1 MYELSSNKKELI
13 PLEKIDFSSIN
24 LTEKDIED
32 ILVNRIGILDED
44 INDSDEENSSLLIV
58 GRQVRNEGN
67 GRSDLTAIDKDGNL
81 VLIEI
86 KRDVKDIKSRA
97 ESFTFQ
103 AIRYVAS
110 YSKIKDIFDLAEKV
124 YIPFLEK
131 YKEPKPQEGQ
141 NMLDLALDKLEDF
154 LGQNNKI
161 DLSGKQRIIL
171 VAGEFDEE
179 TLSAADWLCKNKI
192 DISCIQLNLFKQ
204 NDKYLLDVKKLI
216 PQEDFILEISDP
228 KISKNPYKNGS
239 TKSKARLPKINALVR
254 ERVLFEGDIFEAK
267 NREGE
272 CVELQSNC
280 LVKIVSTSKE
290 TLTVGT
296 VMTMQQW
303 LRKALEWDAV
313 DTYKFAMVKKS
324 KNPDND
330 GKLIYDIREKWMA
343 EQEKSESIKE

>member
-13 PLEKIDFSSIN
+13 PLEKIDFCSIN

-32 ILVNRIGILDED
+32 ILVDRIGILDED

-67 GRSDLTAIDKDGNL
+67 GRSDLTALDKDGNL

-86 KRDVKDIKSRA
+86 KRDIKDIKARA

-110 YSKIKDIFDLAEKV
+110 YSTIKDIFDLAEKI

-131 YKEPKPQEGQ
+131 YKNAKPQEGQ

-154 LGQNNKI
+154 LDQNNKM

-216 PQEDFILEISDP
+216 PQENFILEIAESNP
-228 KISKNPYKNGS
+228 SKISHKS
-239 TKSKARLPKINALVR
+239 SSSKSKARLPKINALVR
-254 ERVLFEGDIFEAK
+254 ANVLFEGDIFEAK
-267 NREGE
+267 NHKGE
-272 CVELQSNC
+272 CVELQGNC
-280 LVKIVSTSKE
+280 QVKIVSTTKE
-290 TLTVGT
+290 TLAVGA

-303 LRKALEWDAV
+303 LRKTLEWDAV
-313 DTYKFAMVKKS
+313 DTYRFAMVKKS

-330 GKLIYDIREKWMA
+330 GKLIYDIREKWMT
-343 EQEKSESIKE
+343 EQEKSGSN

>member
-1 MYELSSNKKELI
+1 MYELTSSKKELI

-58 GRQVRNEGN
+58 GRQVRNDGN

-131 YKEPKPQEGQ
+131 YKKAKPQEGQ
-141 NMLDLALDKLEDF
+141 NMLDLALDRLEDF
-154 LGQNNKI
+154 LSQNNKI

-171 VAGEFDEE
+171 VAGEFDDE
-179 TLSAADWLCKNKI
+179 TLSAADWLCQNKI

-204 NDKYLLDVKKLI
+204 NEKYLLDVKKLI
-216 PQEDFILEISDP
+216 PHEDFILEVAD
-228 KISKNPYKNGS
+228 SKVSKTPYKSGS
-239 TKSKARLPKINALVR
+239 TKSKARLPKINTLVR
-254 ERVLFEGDIFEAK
+254 EKVLLVGDVFEAK
-267 NREGE
+267 NHEGE
-272 CVELQSNC
+272 CAELQGNC
-280 LVKIVSTSKE
+280 QVKIVSTCKD
-290 TLTVGT
+290 TLSIDT

-303 LRKALEWDAV
+303 LRRALEWDAV
-313 DTYKFAMVKKS
+313 DTYRFAIVKKS
-324 KNPDND
+324 QNPENE
-330 GKLIYDIREKWMA
+330 GKLIYDIREKWMTS
-343 EQEKSESIKE
+343 QKKSEN

>member
-1 MYELSSNKKELI
+1 MYELSSTKKELVS
-13 PLEKIDFSSIN
+13 LEKIDFSSIN

-110 YSKIKDIFDLAEKV
+110 YSKIKGKSDLAEKI

-131 YKEPKPQEGQ
+131 YKDVKPQEGQ
-141 NMLDLALDKLEDF
+141 NMLDLALGKLEDF
-154 LGQNNKI
+154 LGQNNKN

-179 TLSAADWLCKNKI
+179 TLSAADWLCKNGI

-204 NDKYLLDVKKLI
+204 NEKNFLDVKKLI
-216 PQEDFILEISDP
+216 PQEDFILEIADP
-228 KISKNPYKNGS
+228 KVSKTPYKNGL

-254 ERVLFEGDIFEAK
+254 AHVLFAGDIFEAK
-267 NREGE
+267 NHEGE
-272 CVELQSNC
+272 CVELQDNC
-280 LVKIVSTSKE
+280 QVKVISTSKE

-313 DTYKFAMVKKS
+313 DTYRFAVVKKS
-324 KNPDND
+324 QKSENE
-330 GKLIYDIREKWMA
+330 GRLIYDIREQWMA
-343 EQEKSESIKE
+343 EQKTDEN

>member
-1 MYELSSNKKELI
+1 MYELSLDKKELN
-13 PLEKIDFSSIN
+13 PLEKIDFSSIK

-44 INDSDEENSSLLIV
+44 VNDSDEENSSLLIV

-86 KRDVKDIKSRA
+86 KRDVKDIKGRS

-110 YSKIKDIFDLAEKV
+110 YSTIKDIFDLAEKV

-131 YKEPKPQEGQ
+131 YKKAKPQEGQ
-141 NMLDLALDKLEDF
+141 NILDLALDKLEDF

-204 NDKYLLDVKKLI
+204 NEKYLLDVKKLI
-216 PQEDFILEISDP
+216 PQENFILEIADTNS
-228 KISKNPYKNGS
+228 SKSTYKSGS
-239 TKSKARLPKINALVR
+239 SKSKARLPKINTLVR
-254 ERVLFEGDIFEAK
+254 EKVLFVGDIFEAK
-267 NREGE
+267 NHEDE
-272 CVELQSNC
+272 CVELQNNC
-280 LVKIVSTSKE
+280 QVKIINTSKDTLAVE
-290 TLTVGT
+290 TI
-296 VMTMQQW
+296 MTMQQW

-313 DTYKFAMVKKS
+313 DTYKFAIVKKS
-324 KNPDND
+324 QNPENE
-330 GKLIYDIREKWMA
+330 GKLIYDIREKWMTS
-343 EQEKSESIKE
+343 QKKSEN

>member
-1 MYELSSNKKELI
+1 MYELSANKKDLS
-13 PLEKIDFSSIN
+13 PLEKIDFSSIG

-44 INDSDEENSSLLIV
+44 LNDSDEENSSLLIV

-86 KRDVKDIKSRA
+86 KRDVKDIKARA

-110 YSKIKDIFDLAEKV
+110 YSKIKDIFDVAEKI
-124 YIPFLEK
+124 YIPFLER
-131 YKEPKPQEGQ
+131 YKHIKPKEGQ

-154 LGQNNKI
+154 LAQNNKI

-192 DISCIQLNLFKQ
+192 DISCVQLNLFKQ
-204 NDKYLLDVKKLI
+204 NEKILLDVKKLI
-216 PQEDFILEISDP
+216 PQEDFILEIADSSVS
-228 KISKNPYKNGS
+228 KIVGKTRL
-239 TKSKARLPKINALVR
+239 TKSKTRLPKINALVR
-254 ERVLFEGDIFEAK
+254 EGVLFVGDIFEAK
-267 NREGE
+267 NHENE
-272 CVELQSNC
+272 YVQLQSNC
-280 LVKIVSTSKE
+280 QVEILGTSKE
-290 TLTVGT
+290 SLSVGSI
-296 VMTMQQW
+296 MTMQQW

-313 DTYKFAMVKKS
+313 DTYRFAVVKKS
-324 KNPDND
+324 QKTENE
-330 GKLIYDIREKWMA
+330 GKLIYDIRDQWMM
-343 EQEKSESIKE
+343 EQKTEEN

>member
-1 MYELSSNKKELI
+1 MYELTSSKKDLI

-110 YSKIKDIFDLAEKV
+110 YSKIKDVFDLAEKV

-131 YKEPKPQEGQ
+131 YKNAKPQEGQ
-141 NMLDLALDKLEDF
+141 NMFDLAMGKLRDF
-154 LGQNNKI
+154 LGENNKNN
-161 DLSGKQRIIL
+161 LSGKQKIIL

-179 TLSAADWLCKNKI
+179 TLSAADWLCKNGI

-216 PQEDFILEISDP
+216 PQDSFILDIAESNP
-228 KISKNPYKNGS
+228 SKVS
-239 TKSKARLPKINALVR
+239 HRSSSSKSKARLPKINALMR
-254 ERVLFEGDIFEAK
+254 ENILFEGDIFEAK
-267 NREGE
+267 NHEDE
-272 CVELQSNC
+272 CAELQGNC
-280 LVKIVSTSKE
+280 QVKIASTSKE
-290 TLTVGT
+290 TLAIGAI
-296 VMTMQQW
+296 MTMQQW

-313 DTYKFAMVKKS
+313 DTYRFAMVKKS
-324 KNPDND
+324 KNPDNE

-343 EQEKSESIKE
+343 EQEKSENN

>member
-1 MYELSSNKKELI
+1 MYELSLDKKDLY

-32 ILVNRIGILDED
+32 ILVNRIGVLDED

-86 KRDVKDIKSRA
+86 KRDVKDIKARA

-110 YSKIKDIFDLAEKV
+110 YSKIKDIFDLAEKI

-131 YKEPKPQEGQ
+131 YKDIKPKEGQ

-154 LGQNNKI
+154 LAQNNKI

-179 TLSAADWLCKNKI
+179 TLSAADWLCQNKI

-204 NDKYLLDVKKLI
+204 NNRLLLDVKKLI
-216 PQEDFILEISDP
+216 PQEDFILEVAD
-228 KISKNPYKNGS
+228 SKTLKTVNKNR
-239 TKSKARLPKINALVR
+239 TAKSKVRLPKINTLVR
-254 ERVLFEGDIFEAK
+254 EKVLFVGDVFEAK
-267 NREGE
+267 NHEGE
-272 CVELQSNC
+272 CVELQNNC
-280 LVKIVSTSKE
+280 QVKIVNTSKD
-290 TLTVGT
+290 TLRIDAI
-296 VMTMQQW
+296 MTMQQW

-313 DTYKFAMVKKS
+313 DTYRFAVVKKS
-324 KNPDND
+324 QNPENE
-330 GKLIYDIREKWMA
+330 GKLIYDIREQWM
-343 EQEKSESIKE
+343 EKNETLDNLQ

>member
-97 ESFTFQ
+97 EAFTFQ

-110 YSKIKDIFDLAEKV
+110 YSKIKGVSDLAEKV
-124 YIPFLEK
+124 YVPFLEK
-131 YKEPKPQEGQ
+131 YKKAKPQEGQ
-141 NMLDLALDKLEDF
+141 NMLDLAKDKLKDF
-154 LGQNNKI
+154 LGQNNKT

-179 TLSAADWLCKNKI
+179 TLSASDWLCKNEI

-204 NDKYLLDVKKLI
+204 NEKYLLDVKKLI
-216 PQEDFILEISDP
+216 PQENFILEIAESNP
-228 KISKNPYKNGS
+228 SKGS
-239 TKSKARLPKINALVR
+239 RKSPSPKSKARLPKINALMR
-254 ERVLFEGDIFEAK
+254 ANILFEGDIFEAK
-267 NREGE
+267 NHEDE

-280 LVKIVSTSKE
+280 QVKIISTSKE
-290 TLTVGT
+290 TLAVDS

-313 DTYKFAMVKKS
+313 DTYKFAVVKKS
-324 KNPDND
+324 KNPDNE
-330 GKLIYDIREKWMA
+330 GKLIYDIRDKWMA
-343 EQEKSESIKE
+343 EQEKSEN